1 MPAGV
6 GPPSLQC
13 HPQYMQFWKFITAAL
28 LISASAISTTAQDK
42 GFWNP
47 QGSSA
52 RSITGDIAIAETKL
66 QIQYVTFPMG
76 QIRALKP
83 EEAGALF
90 DADVTAP
97 GGGFLYR
104 VAVAAD
110 RRFLHKNTL
119 CGTDT
124 VQWMV
129 TWVQGRTLSVA
140 FFSSTN
146 PPVLTMDALGNS
158 TDRCG
163 IFTYSR

>member
-1 MPAGV
+1 
-6 GPPSLQC
+6 
-13 HPQYMQFWKFITAAL
+13 MQFWKSISVAL
-28 LISASAISTTAQDK
+28 LISTFTLSAHAQDK

-119 CGTDT
+119 CGSDT
-124 VQWMV
+124 VQWMA
-129 TWVQGRTLSVA
+129 TWVQGRTLSIA
-140 FFSSTN
+140 FFSGASA
-146 PPVLTMDALGNS
+146 PVLTMDALGNS
-158 TDRCG
+158 TERCG